1 MIRAIPLT
9 LGLVLSA
16 AALAQQPAPAPAPA
30 PAAKPAP
37 AAARPD
43 PTDPKMRDTPVRCR
57 PGQLDRAGGKTLGQ
71 IFGAQWPATPDVPAA
86 RRSPAQALTLGRVDW
101 PAERGQAV
109 ATTAVLVD
117 AQGKPLRAK
126 VLCVSADGADA
137 AVERAAMAGTYR
149 AAMVDGKP
157 VAGVA
162 MVAWRLGAARPGR

>member
-30 PAAKPAP
+30 AKPAP

-43 PTDPKMRDTPVRCR
+43 PTDPKMRDMPVRCR

-71 IFGAQWPATPDVPAA
+71 LFGAQWPAAPDVPAA
-86 RRSPAQALTLGRVDW
+86 RRSPAQAVTLGRVDW

-117 AQGKPLRAK
+117 AQGRPLRAK

-149 AAMVDGKP
+149 PATFDGKP
-157 VAGVA
+157 ATGVA